1 MKTTLFA
8 AAAALTALA
17 TAPALAQAPAATPAP
32 GAAPAPAAAPAST
45 PAPAAATGGLSV
57 ESTPIETIVA
67 NPAGKAVL
75 DKDLPGLTTHEAY
88 EQFKAMT
95 LAQVAPMSQGAIT
108 PEALKAVQADLDK
121 IGK

>member
-8 AAAALTALA
+8 AAAALTVLA
-17 TAPALAQAPAATPAP
+17 AAPAFAQAPAATPAP
-32 GAAPAPAAAPAST
+32 AAAPAAAPAPAASGA
-45 PAPAAATGGLSV
+45 LSV

-108 PEALKAVQADLDK
+108 PEALKTVQADLDK

>member
-17 TAPALAQAPAATPAP
+17 AAPAFAQAPAATPAP
-32 GAAPAPAAAPAST
+32 AAAPASASAPAPAPAAAGA
-45 PAPAAATGGLSV
+45 LSV

-108 PEALKAVQADLDK
+108 PEALKTVQADLDK

>member
-8 AAAALTALA
+8 AAAALSVLA
-17 TAPALAQAPAATPAP
+17 AAPALAQAPA
-32 GAAPAPAAAPAST
+32 PAPAAAGA
-45 PAPAAATGGLSV
+45 LSI
-57 ESTPIETIVA
+57 ESTPIETLVA
-67 NPAGKAVL
+67 NPAAKAVL

-95 LAQVAPMSQGAIT
+95 LTQVAPMSQGAIT
-108 PEALKAVQADLDK
+108 DDALKTVQADLDK

>member
-8 AAAALTALA
+8 AAAALTVLGA
-17 TAPALAQAPAATPAP
+17 APALAQAPAATPAP
-32 GAAPAPAAAPAST
+32 AAAPAAAPAPAASGA
-45 PAPAAATGGLSV
+45 LSV
-57 ESTPIETIVA
+57 ESSPIETIVA

-88 EQFKAMT
+88 DQFKAMT

-108 PEALKAVQADLDK
+108 PEALKTVQADLDK
-121 IGK
+121 VGK

>member
-8 AAAALTALA
+8 AAAALTVLA
-17 TAPALAQAPAATPAP
+17 AAPAFAQAPAATPAP
-32 GAAPAPAAAPAST
+32 AAAPAAAL
-45 PAPAAATGGLSV
+45 APAASGALSV

-108 PEALKAVQADLDK
+108 PEALKTVQADLDK

>member
-1 MKTTLFA
+1 MKITLFTA
-8 AAAALTALA
+8 AAAFSILA
-17 TAPALAQAPAATPAP
+17 AAPALAQAPAPAP
-32 GAAPAPAAAPAST
+32 AAEAAPAAAPA
-45 PAPAAATGGLSV
+45 AAGALSV
-57 ESTPIETIVA
+57 ENTPIETIVA

-88 EQFKAMT
+88 DQFKTMT

-108 PEALKAVQADLDK
+108 PEALKTVQDDLDK